1 MKESRPVLFFN
12 RYTRQ
17 LEKEKILGERMLR
30 WVYDTGCGQIALH
43 LLIKRGIFSRL
54 MGRWQET
61 RRSARRIPS
70 FIRDY
75 EINTDEML
83 LAPESFRTFNDFF
96 IRELKPEARPICS
109 APLLALPADGRH
121 RGWQDASS
129 IRAVYVKGQ
138 SFNLSALLGHDAK
151 LVERFEHGALLL
163 SRLCPVDYHRF
174 HFPASGVPE
183 AARRLSGPL
192 ASVAPFCLRRRLDW
206 LWRNKRELTLLH
218 TQDIGDVAI
227 IAVGATG
234 VGSIHQTYIP
244 ECFAP
249 MGSEQGY
256 FCFGGSTVICLFEPG
271 RVRMDD
277 DLLEQTERGYELYA
291 HFGDHFASSLCK
303 SSIVNSNRIF

>member
-1 MKESRPVLFFN
+1 MKEPTPVIFFN
-12 RYTRQ
+12 RYTQQ
-17 LEKEKILGERMLR
+17 LEEEKILGERMLR
-30 WVYDTGCGQIALH
+30 WVYGTGCGQAALH

-54 MGRWQET
+54 MGLWQDT
-61 RRSARRIPS
+61 RRSARSIPD

-83 LAPESFRTFNDFF
+83 LPPETFRSFNEFF
-96 IRELKPEARPICS
+96 IRELKPGARPICS
-109 APLLALPADGRH
+109 DPFLALPADGRH
-121 RGWQDASS
+121 RGWQDASA

-138 SFNLSALLGHDAK
+138 TFNLLALLGNHEELA
-151 LVERFEHGALLL
+151 ERFKHGALLL

-183 AARRLSGPL
+183 TALRLPGPL

-206 LWRNKRELTLLH
+206 LWHNKRELTLLH

-227 IAVGATG
+227 IAIGATG
-234 VGSIHQTYIP
+234 VGSIRQTYVP
-244 ECFAP
+244 ERYTS
-249 MGSEQGY
+249 MGTQQGY

-271 RVRMDD
+271 RIQMDH

-291 HFGDHFASSLCK
+291 HFGDHFA
-303 SSIVNSNRIF
+303 RRA